1 MLDAAVAHRLKLV
14 GFDVDGVL
22 TDNGIYVG
30 MVGDHPVEFKRFH
43 IQDGLGV
50 RLLRTAG
57 LLVVWLSGREST
69 ATMLRARELA
79 VDEVIQDPT
88 ARKLPVFEA
97 LLERRGL
104 AWEECAFVGDDL
116 ADLPLLTRVGLPIAV
131 ANGVTEVKAAARVV
145 TTVPGGHAAVRVVE
159 KATGRLIVS
168 GVGKSGLIARKI
180 AATLT
185 STGSPA
191 SFLHP
196 VDSLHGDLG
205 LVGREDVAI
214 LLSKSGAS
222 DELFGLVGQLKR
234 LGVPIIALTG
244 DPDSLLARQ
253 SDVVL
258 DASVT
263 EEACPETLAPTTSTT
278 AALALGD
285 ALAVTLLEVKG
296 FRREQFAALH
306 PGGTLGRHLLLRVAD
321 VMLAGNVPALGPDCP
336 MRECVVLLAEKRGTV
351 AVVDA
356 AGSLVG
362 VVTAGDLTRL
372 MERTDQFLDIP
383 VRDVMTRTPKSTTA
397 DELAGAAV
405 RLMEQH
411 GIMALPVLDGGRR
424 VVGMVH
430 LHDLM
435 KAGATGPRR
444 LRAPSFCATYAWVA
458 SWPGPATP
466 A

>member
-1 MLDAAVAHRLKLV
+1 MPRTEPTDLVDRGRRVLALEAAAIHRVAERLSPAFAAAV
-14 GFDVDGVL
+14 
-22 TDNGIYVG
+22 
-30 MVGDHPVEFKRFH
+30 
-43 IQDGLGV
+43 Q
-50 RLLRTAG
+50 LL
-57 LLVVWLSGREST
+57 
-69 ATMLRARELA
+69 
-79 VDEVIQDPT
+79 
-88 ARKLPVFEA
+88 
-97 LLERRGL
+97 
-104 AWEECAFVGDDL
+104 
-116 ADLPLLTRVGLPIAV
+116 
-131 ANGVTEVKAAARVV
+131 AAA
-145 TTVPGGHAAVRVVE
+145 
-159 KATGRLIVS
+159 KGRLIVS

-180 AATLT
+180 AATFT
-185 STGSPA
+185 STGTPA

-205 LVGREDVAI
+205 LVGRDDVAL

-244 DPDSLLARQ
+244 DPDSVIARQ
-253 SDVVL
+253 CDVAL
-258 DASVT
+258 DASVA
-263 EEACPETLAPTTSTT
+263 EEACAETLAPTTSTT

-296 FRREQFAALH
+296 FRREDFAALH
-306 PGGTLGRHLLLRVAD
+306 PGGTLGRNLLLRVAD
-321 VMLAGNVPALGPDCP
+321 VMLDRDVPLGPERP

-351 AVVDA
+351 AVVDG

-383 VRDVMTRTPKSTTA
+383 VGDVMTRTPKTTTP
-397 DELAGAAV
+397 DVLAGAAV
-405 RLMEQH
+405 QVMEQH

-435 KAGATGPRR
+435 KAGA
-444 LRAPSFCATYAWVA
+444 A
-458 SWPGPATP
+458 
-466 A
+466 